1 MRITSNSSAYA
12 LYRASSPAAGQAAG
26 QVGQVVPALPDKP
39 AQQTTPETARH
50 SAATVNPIPSQA
62 LTTVR
67 RAGVVNPAGAAPFNA
82 TLESRRGGLAGSLGL
97 SAQRA
102 VSAYEGVATQ
112 GRRSEAAQVLG
123 IDVFA

>member
-12 LYRASSPAAGQAAG
+12 LYRATSPAAGQPAD
-26 QVGQVVPALPDKP
+26 QVGQVVPALPGKP
-39 AQQTTPETARH
+39 SQLAAPEAARH
-50 SAATVNPIPSQA
+50 SAATAHPIPSQA

-67 RAGVVNPAGAAPFNA
+67 RAGMVNPAGATPFNA

-102 VSAYEGVATQ
+102 VSAYEGVASQ
-112 GRRSEAAQVLG
+112 GQRSEAAQVLG